1 MFMTMIV
8 TNIHEAKAK
17 LSEFLEAVSAGER
30 VVICK
35 RNRPVA
41 ELRAIATVRTEPRP
55 IGGAK
60 GRVSVPASFFEPLS
74 DDDLAA
80 FEGDD
85 ARADP
90 RRVAEAPAHYGKGT
104 TRGRT
109 RR

>member
-1 MFMTMIV
+1 MTMIV

-41 ELRAIATVRTEPRP
+41 ELRAVAGVRTEPRP
-55 IGGAK
+55 LGGAK
-60 GRVSVPASFFEPLS
+60 GRLSVPASFFEPLS
-74 DDDLAA
+74 DEDLAA
-80 FEGDD
+80 FESDEGL
-85 ARADP
+85 R
-90 RRVAEAPAHYGKGT
+90 RVTRVAERPARYERGAK
-104 TRGRT
+104 TRP

>member
-1 MFMTMIV
+1 MTMIV

-41 ELRAIATVRTEPRP
+41 ELRSIAEIRTEPRP

-60 GRVSVPASFFEPLS
+60 GRLSVPASFFAPLS

-80 FEGDD
+80 FEADEKPPRA
-85 ARADP
+85 ARVAARPSAYGRNKKDRP
-90 RRVAEAPAHYGKGT
+90 RR
-104 TRGRT
+104 
-109 RR
+109 